1 MMRRRSGPAPEV
13 IDSAHVLAARRTDS
27 AASDFLSR
35 AGIATVVRGNPAV
48 RAAQLGM
55 RMLIVE
61 RDKWYSVID
70 CRKCDRG
77 VTLGEMLSSEEGARV
92 PAIGSFWKC
101 PHCGFRQIV
110 RDKQVQQC
118 QGIYI

>member
-1 MMRRRSGPAPEV
+1 MTRRRSGPAPKV
-13 IDSAHVLAARRTDS
+13 IDSEHVLAARRTDS
-27 AASDFLSR
+27 AASDFISR
-35 AGIATVVRGNPAV
+35 ARIATVVHGNPAV

-77 VTLGEMLSSEEGARV
+77 VTLGEMLSSEGRRAGACNRV
-92 PAIGSFWKC
+92 VLEM